1 MPTATT
7 AAPNGAAATDAAAAP
22 VTETVAAALSRTGMV
37 AGDIVTG
44 TTEALSPIVR
54 STAGMARELSDGFAA
69 AVKEVA
75 GLTVE
80 AYHQGVEQQ
89 LAFSVG
95 LADAVK
101 VDWVSELTR
110 RNAEAIGDL
119 VAVSAPRTGC
129 GASYRW
135 TPGQAGRLVLSGKPR
150 SPGRWCP
157 VIGWQ
162 ARGRDHPVPA
172 GSAAPADPR
181 QQHRWPPGAVMTPGS
196 SAPGPHPGGRRTARS
211 GSVAGRVA
219 PPSGGV
225 SSDAGTAI
233 PVAVG

>member
-69 AVKEVA
+69 AVKQVA

-80 AYHQGVEQQ
+80 AYQQGIKQQ

-95 LADAVK
+95 LADAVH
-101 VDWVSELTR
+101 VDWVSDLTR
-110 RNAEAIGDL
+110 RNAEAVGDL
-119 VAVSAPRTGC
+119 VAGC
-129 GASYRW
+129 AGA
-135 TPGQAGRLVLSGKPR
+135 AHDLLK
-150 SPGRWCP
+150 
-157 VIGWQ
+157 
-162 ARGRDHPVPA
+162 
-172 GSAAPADPR
+172 
-181 QQHRWPPGAVMTPGS
+181 
-196 SAPGPHPGGRRTARS
+196 
-211 GSVAGRVA
+211 
-219 PPSGGV
+219 
-225 SSDAGTAI
+225 
-233 PVAVG
+233 